1 MVPDDHAQSHSPI
14 VCLKLYELHT
24 RVRQSFFLPLS
35 FPDVFPIDSNLPQ
48 YIPSL
53 VGQIMR
59 PLIPLERFRT
69 FADGLDHPEGLAF
82 DADGTLWAGGELGQ
96 IYRID
101 GRGRLREIARLGGF
115 NLGLTFSQTQEL
127 YVCNFKLSALVR
139 LNRKGRVLESWERV
153 GNRKLKTPNFSVFDS
168 EGNLYFSDS
177 GDFDKVNG
185 WVYRIRKNGRAEMFA
200 GPFAFANGLSLSA
213 DGKFLYVVQS
223 TRDNVERVEILSD
236 GRAGKRQIYAIG
248 LHRVPDGA
256 ALDAKGNLL
265 VTCYASDNLYKVT
278 PAGKVSLL
286 AYDPQ
291 GTMIARPT
299 NIAFGGPNFDQMYV
313 ANLGR
318 WHISRAPAGA
328 RGQLLANQR

>member
-1 MVPDDHAQSHSPI
+1 
-14 VCLKLYELHT
+14 
-24 RVRQSFFLPLS
+24 
-35 FPDVFPIDSNLPQ
+35 
-48 YIPSL
+48 
-53 VGQIMR
+53 MR

-82 DADGTLWAGGELGQ
+82 DADGTLWSGGELGQ
-96 IYRID
+96 IYCID
-101 GRGRLREIARLGGF
+101 ARGRLREIARLGGF

-213 DGKFLYVVQS
+213 DEKFLFVVQS
-223 TRDNVERVEILSD
+223 TRDNVELVEILSN
-236 GRAGKRQIYAIG
+236 GRAGERKVYASG

-299 NIAFGGPNFDQMYV
+299 NIAFGGPNFDQMYA

-318 WHISRAPAGA
+318 WHISSAPAGA